1 MRILVLGKNGQVGWE
16 LQRSLAALG
25 DVLALDR
32 AGADLSRPESLP
44 DVVRQARP
52 DVIVN
57 AAAYT
62 AVDRAESERALAFRV
77 NAESVD
83 VLARCAAEC
92 GAMLVHY
99 STDYVFDGSGTRPW
113 REDDPAGPLGAYGA
127 SKLAGEQAI
136 VGNGCHH
143 LVLRTSWV
151 YAARG
156 HNFVRTMLR
165 LASERDEL
173 RVVSDQFGA
182 PTPAGLLADMTA
194 SAIARAAG
202 GDASISGTFHVCPR
216 GETTW
221 HGVATAALRA
231 AEARGV
237 TLRCP
242 PERVVAISTSEFP
255 TPARRPSNS
264 RLCVDRIERTLD
276 VVLPHWHDPLPDVVA
291 EIVR

>member
-1 MRILVLGKNGQVGWE
+1 MRILVLGRNGQVGGE
-16 LQRSLAALG
+16 LQRALAPLG

-44 DVVRQARP
+44 PVVREARP

-62 AVDRAESERALAFRV
+62 AVDRAESERELAFRV
-77 NAESVD
+77 NAGAVD
-83 VLARCAAEC
+83 VLARCAAER
-92 GAMLVHY
+92 GAILVHY

-113 REDDPAGPLGAYGA
+113 REDDPTGPLGAYGA

-136 VGNGCHH
+136 AGSGCRHIIF
-143 LVLRTSWV
+143 RTSWV

-165 LASERDEL
+165 LAAERDEL
-173 RVVSDQFGA
+173 RVVSDQFGS
-182 PTPAGLLADMTA
+182 PTPAVLLAGVTA
-194 SAIARAAG
+194 TAIARTEG
-202 GDASISGTFHVCPR
+202 GDAAVSGTFHVCPR

-221 HGVATAALRA
+221 HGVAMAALRA

-242 PERVVAISTSEFP
+242 PERVVAIPTSEFP

-264 RLCVDRIERTLD
+264 RLCIERIERALG
-276 VVLPHWHDPLPDVVA
+276 VALPEWHDPLPGVVA
-291 EIVR
+291 DIVR

>member
-32 AGADLSRPESLP
+32 AGADLSAPESLP
-44 DVVRQARP
+44 DVVREARP

-62 AVDRAESERALAFRV
+62 AVDRAESERELAFRV
-77 NAESVD
+77 NAESVG
-83 VLARCAAEC
+83 VLARCAAER

-113 REDDPAGPLGAYGA
+113 REDDPTGPLGVYGA
-127 SKLAGEQAI
+127 SKLAGEKAI
-136 VGNGCHH
+136 AGSRCRH
-143 LVLRTSWV
+143 LIFRTSWV

-182 PTPAGLLADMTA
+182 PTPASLLADVAA
-194 SAIARAAG
+194 SAIARATG
-202 GDASISGTFHVCPR
+202 GDASVSGTFHVCPR

-221 HGVATAALRA
+221 HGVATAALHA

-264 RLCVDRIERTLD
+264 RLCIERIERALD
-276 VVLPHWHDPLPDVVA
+276 VVLPHWHDPLADVVA

>member
-44 DVVRQARP
+44 DAVRQVHP

-83 VLARCAAEC
+83 VLARCAAER
-92 GAMLVHY
+92 GALLVHY

-113 REDDPAGPLGAYGA
+113 REDDPTGPLGAYGA

-136 VGNGCHH
+136 AGSGCHH

-173 RVVSDQFGA
+173 RVVSGQFGA
-182 PTPAGLLADMTA
+182 PTPAGLLADVTA

-202 GDASISGTFHVCPR
+202 DDASVSGTFHVCPR

>member
-182 PTPAGLLADMTA
+182 PTPTGLLADMTA

>member
-136 VGNGCHH
+136 AGRGCHH

-182 PTPAGLLADMTA
+182 PTPAGLLADVTA

-264 RLCVDRIERTLD
+264 RLCVDRIERALD
-276 VVLPHWHDPLPDVVA
+276 VVLSHWHDPLPDVVA

>member
-1 MRILVLGKNGQVGWE
+1 MKILVLGRTGQVGHE
-16 LQRSLAALG
+16 LQRSLAPLGTVTALG
-25 DVLALDR
+25 R
-32 AGADLSRPESLP
+32 TEADLSQPDSLA
-44 DVVRQARP
+44 DVVRDARA

-62 AVDRAESERALAFRV
+62 AVDRAETERALAFRV
-77 NAESVD
+77 NAESVG
-83 VLARCAAEC
+83 VLAQCAAER

-99 STDYVFDGSGTRPW
+99 STDYVFDGSGSRPW

-136 VGNGCHH
+136 AGSGCRH
-143 LVLRTSWV
+143 LILRTSWV

-182 PTPAGLLADMTA
+182 PTSAGLLAGVTA

-202 GDASISGTFHVCPR
+202 GDASVSGTFHVCPR

-221 HGVATAALRA
+221 YGVATAALRA

-242 PERVVAISTSEFP
+242 PERVVAISTSDFP

-264 RLCVDRIERTLD
+264 RLCIDRIERALD
-276 VVLPHWHDPLPDVVA
+276 VAVPHWHDPLPDVVG

>member
-1 MRILVLGKNGQVGWE
+1 MRILVLGKNGQVGRE

-44 DVVRQARP
+44 DAVRQVHP

-136 VGNGCHH
+136 AGSGCRH
-143 LVLRTSWV
+143 LILRTSWV

-173 RVVSDQFGA
+173 RVVSGQFGA
-182 PTPAGLLADMTA
+182 PTPAGLLADVTA

-202 GDASISGTFHVCPR
+202 DDASVSGTFHVCPR

-242 PERVVAISTSEFP
+242 PERVVAISMSEFP

-264 RLCVDRIERTLD
+264 RLCIERIERALD
-276 VVLPHWHDPLPDVVA
+276 VVLPHWHDPLADVVA

>member
-1 MRILVLGKNGQVGWE
+1 
-16 LQRSLAALG
+16 
-25 DVLALDR
+25 
-32 AGADLSRPESLP
+32 
-44 DVVRQARP
+44 VREVRP

-77 NAESVD
+77 NAESVG

-92 GAMLVHY
+92 GALLVHY

-113 REDDPAGPLGAYGA
+113 REDDPAGPLGVYGA

-136 VGNGCHH
+136 AGSGCRH
-143 LVLRTSWV
+143 LMLRTSWV

-182 PTPAGLLADMTA
+182 PTPARLLAGVTA
-194 SAIARAAG
+194 SAITRATA
-202 GDASISGTFHVCPR
+202 GDASVSGTFHVCPR

-264 RLCVDRIERTLD
+264 RLCIERIERALD

>member
-52 DVIVN
+52 DVIAN

-113 REDDPAGPLGAYGA
+113 REDDPTGPLGAYGA

-136 VGNGCHH
+136 AGSGCRH

-173 RVVSDQFGA
+173 RVVSGQFGA
-182 PTPAGLLADMTA
+182 PTPAGLLADVTA

-202 GDASISGTFHVCPR
+202 DDASVSGTFHVCPR

-221 HGVATAALRA
+221 HGLATAALRS

-242 PERVVAISTSEFP
+242 PERVVAIPTSDFP

-264 RLCVDRIERTLD
+264 RLCVDRIERVLD
-276 VVLPHWHDPLPDVVA
+276 VVLPHWHDPLPDVVG

>member
-182 PTPAGLLADMTA
+182 PTPAGLLADVTA